1 MILYQRA
8 SAQPLIAVAK
18 SLDFL
23 AGGNRQSSEQTQFA
37 APVNDGFVRL
47 SAPDDPDAT
56 SAHPDR
62 RAPYAQEVIALRID
76 GSGDVR
82 RIART
87 RSTQLD

>member
-37 APVNDGFVRL
+37 APMRPGYLGRLGAAQMGF
-47 SAPDDPDAT
+47 
-56 SAHPDR
+56 
-62 RAPYAQEVIALRID
+62 ECIALALR
-76 GSGDVR
+76 GR
-82 RIART
+82 
-87 RSTQLD
+87 QEELL